1 MITLKPASPGDAP
14 ALLDIQRRAFHA
26 LLEKYQDYGT
36 NPATEPL
43 SSIERKLRE
52 RDYYFIELDG
62 RAAGLICVKHMED
75 SLCVTPIGLVPECR
89 GKGLGHEAMALLENQ
104 YPENRR
110 WELATILQ
118 EPGLCRFYESLGYR
132 RTGEQRPIKPGM
144 DSIGYEK
151 TIV

>member
-1 MITLKPASPGDAP
+1 MIRLKPAGPGDAP
-14 ALLDIQRRAFHA
+14 ALLDIQRRAFRA
-26 LLEKYQDYGT
+26 LLEKYRDYGT
-36 NPATEPL
+36 NPAMEPL
-43 SSIERKLRE
+43 PSIERKLRE

-62 RAAGLICVKHMED
+62 RAVGFICVKSMED
-75 SLCVTPIGLVPECR
+75 SLRITPVGLVPECQ

-110 WELATILQ
+110 WELGTILQ

-144 DSIGYEK
+144 DEIGYEK
-151 TIV
+151 IIG